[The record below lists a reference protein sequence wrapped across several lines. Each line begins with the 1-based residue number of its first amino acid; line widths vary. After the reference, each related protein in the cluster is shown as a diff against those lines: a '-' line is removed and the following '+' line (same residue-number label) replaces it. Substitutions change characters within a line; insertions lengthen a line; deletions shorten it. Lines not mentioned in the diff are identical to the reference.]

1 MKRFSTFL
9 LVGTLA
15 LSMLAGCG
23 KTESE
28 NSATTSEPIV
38 TEAPTTE
45 QPTTEKPTAETSEGE
60 VEASNLPEGAKVSF
74 TKVAFDATEYKT
86 VEAYLKDVNATY
98 EVYDINLEKDGQ
110 KIQPEDIVET
120 KIKLSEEMLKAEGDS
135 YVVFYINGSEITK
148 IKATEANGILTF
160 GTSHFSVYSV
170 VKYNS
175 KSEKAEQVI
184 KEVEEA
190 DMGSE
195 AAGMA
200 ALKTKDIDS
209 GVEDMDKNMV
219 VTKDVVVRSGPN
231 SKFVKLGTLKANEKI
246 KVIGQYME
254 NGWYKINYNGVA
266 AYVEEYSLKEI
277 EAEKPK
283 EEVVTETPTTKPEET
298 TKPTEKPT
306 PKPEIPVETEKPTT
320 KPVET
325 TKPNDEVV
333 TEKPK
338 PTEKPTQ
345 KPKKVYT
352 YNEGFDQKYITT
364 SSVVVRSG
372 PSEEFDKIGDLA
384 KDTIVRF
391 TATCKETGWFR
402 IDFKGGVGY
411 IDAKFLK
418 DPYDHSSETFKN
430 LYKWTTYEG
439 HFGFFYSDIGS
450 TLRLSELIGALE
462 PAQEDYIFVGYYKNG
477 SISFVYNDS
486 RNKEECNKRLDMQG
500 NDPA

>member
-28 NSATTSEPIV
+28 NSATTSEAIV
-38 TEAPTTE
+38 TETPTTE
-45 QPTTEKPTAETSEGE
+45 SPTTEKPTAETSEGE
-60 VEASNLPEGAKVSF
+60 VEALNLPEGAKVSF

-148 IKATEANGILTF
+148 IKATEENGILTF

-175 KSEKAEQVI
+175 KSEKAEKAI
-184 KEVEEA
+184 NEVEEA

-209 GVEDMDKNMV
+209 CVEDMDKNMV

-231 SKFVKLGTLKANEKI
+231 SKFVKLGTLKVNEKI

-283 EEVVTETPTTKPEET
+283 EEVVTET
-298 TKPTEKPT
+298 
-306 PKPEIPVETEKPTT
+306 PTT

-439 HFGFFYSDIGS
+439 HFGFFYSDIDS
-450 TLRLSELIGALE
+450 PLRFSELIGALT

-477 SISFVYNDS
+477 AISFVYNDS
-486 RNKEECNKRLDMQG
+486 KNKEECNENLDMQG

>member
-1 MKRFSTFL
+1 MNKKILSVL
-9 LVGTLA
+9 LIIALTISVFVGC
-15 LSMLAGCG
+15 SKE
-23 KTESE
+23 KTSNETHKNNETTVKSE
-28 NSATTSEPIV
+28 TIKN
-38 TEAPTTE
+38 
-45 QPTTEKPTAETSEGE
+45 E
-60 VEASNLPEGAKVSF
+60 VEVSNLPEGAKVSF

-175 KSEKAEQVI
+175 KSEKAEKAI
-184 KEVEEA
+184 NEVEEA

-200 ALKTKDIDS
+200 AMKTQDIDS
-209 GVEDMDKNMV
+209 CVEDMDKNMV

-283 EEVVTETPTTKPEET
+283 EEVVTETPTTKPIET
-298 TKPTEKPT
+298 TKPNDEVVTEKPT
-306 PKPEIPVETEKPTT
+306 QKPEVPVETEKPTT

-338 PTEKPTQ
+338 PTEKPTP
-345 KPKKVYT
+345 KP
-352 YNEGFDQKYITT
+352 
-364 SSVVVRSG
+364 S
-372 PSEEFDKIGDLA
+372 
-384 KDTIVRF
+384 
-391 TATCKETGWFR
+391 
-402 IDFKGGVGY
+402 
-411 IDAKFLK
+411 
-418 DPYDHSSETFKN
+418 
-430 LYKWTTYEG
+430 
-439 HFGFFYSDIGS
+439 
-450 TLRLSELIGALE
+450 
-462 PAQEDYIFVGYYKNG
+462 
-477 SISFVYNDS
+477 
-486 RNKEECNKRLDMQG
+486 
-500 NDPA
+500 

>member
-28 NSATTSEPIV
+28 NSATTSEAIV
-38 TEAPTTE
+38 TETPTTE
-45 QPTTEKPTAETSEGE
+45 SPTTEKPTAETSEGE
-60 VEASNLPEGAKVSF
+60 VEALNLPEGAKVSF

-160 GTSHFSVYSV
+160 GTSHFSVYSI

-175 KSEKAEQVI
+175 KSEKAEKAI
-184 KEVEEA
+184 NEVEEA

-209 GVEDMDKNMV
+209 CVEDMDKNMV

-231 SKFVKLGTLKANEKI
+231 SKFVKLGTLKVNEKI

-306 PKPEIPVETEKPTT
+306 QKPTEKP
-320 KPVET
+320 
-325 TKPNDEVV
+325 

-338 PTEKPTQ
+338 PTEP
-345 KPKKVYT
+345 PKKVYT

-411 IDAKFLK
+411 IDGKFLK

-477 SISFVYNDS
+477 AISFVYNDS
-486 RNKEECNKRLDMQG
+486 KNTEECNENLESTG
-500 NDPA
+500 SDPA